1 MFHLLHQHDNR
12 PLTARLRFGGS
23 PSAARGRLGQVGR
36 ARARA
41 TPSVLGDASS
51 SHVALAG
58 ARPGCQTPEAP
69 ARERPRRDHL
79 PAASLPVRV
88 APSLG
93 GARVQGGAPG
103 LRRTNQGNT
112 TRPGG
117 VR

>member
-1 MFHLLHQHDNR
+1 MFHLHRQHDNR
-12 PLTARLRFGGS
+12 LLTARLRFGGS

-41 TPSVLGDASS
+41 TPCVLGDASS
-51 SHVALAG
+51 TAVALAG
-58 ARPGCQTPEAP
+58 VRPGCQTPEAP
-69 ARERPRRDHL
+69 ARERHRRHHL
-79 PAASLPVRV
+79 PAAPLPVRV
-88 APSLG
+88 GPSLG

-103 LRRTNQGNT
+103 LRRTNQGTT